1 MTYALVKHVHVA
13 AVAITFALFCLRGFW
28 TLRKSHALHRGWVRV
43 APHVNDTVLLAA
55 ALYLASFHGLRP
67 WILAKVA
74 GLVVYIG
81 LGMIALHSRFPR
93 RTRIAAGAAA
103 TLVFAYIAAVA
114 VTQRPWVLAGV

>member
-74 GLVVYIG
+74 DQDDLVDTSAHV
-81 LGMIALHSRFPR
+81 
-93 RTRIAAGAAA
+93 
-103 TLVFAYIAAVA
+103 
-114 VTQRPWVLAGV
+114 VTFSWIS